1 MSNDM
6 WKKHV
11 QEMKEAILSDNN
23 IKSFFEE
30 FEPKEDEGFCWTQDP
45 QYKRFASIL
54 DSKTGRIHSGTS
66 FAICLRCALFIIEE
80 QGVQRFQEDQGD
92 QRDQEVIV
100 VIGEHVSE
108 DEEIT
113 EIPLIQEIQ

>member
-1 MSNDM
+1 M

-23 IKSFFEE
+23 IKSFFEV

-54 DSKTGRIHSGTS
+54 DSKTGRIHSGAS
-66 FAICLRCALFIIEE
+66 FAICLRCALFIIKE
-80 QGVQRFQEDQGD
+80 QRDQRDQMVQGDQGD

>member
-6 WKKHV
+6 WTKHV

-23 IKSFFEE
+23 MKSFFEE

-54 DSKTGRIHSGTS
+54 DSKTGRIHSGAS
-66 FAICLRCALFIIEE
+66 FATCLRCALFIIEE
-80 QGVQRFQEDQGD
+80 QRVQGD
-92 QRDQEVIV
+92 LEEIV

-113 EIPLIQEIQ
+113 EIPLIQGIL

>member
-1 MSNDM
+1 MSDDM

-11 QEMKEAILSDNN
+11 REMKEAIISDNN
-23 IKSFFEE
+23 IKSFFEK

-54 DSKTGRIHSGTS
+54 DSKTGRIHSGAS
-66 FAICLRCALFIIEE
+66 FATCLRCALFIIEE
-80 QGVQRFQEDQGD
+80 Q
-92 QRDQEVIV
+92 RDQEEIV
-100 VIGEHVSE
+100 VIGEPVAE

-113 EIPLIQEIQ
+113 DIPLIQEIL

>member
-11 QEMKEAILSDNN
+11 REMKEAILSDNN
-23 IKSFFEE
+23 IKSFFKE

-54 DSKTGRIHSGTS
+54 DSKTGRIHSGAS
-66 FAICLRCALFIIEE
+66 FATCLRCALFIIEE
-80 QGVQRFQEDQGD
+80 QRVQRDQMD
-92 QRDQEVIV
+92 QRDQEEIV
-100 VIGEHVSE
+100 VIGEPVAE
-108 DEEIT
+108 DEENYG
-113 EIPLIQEIQ
+113 IPLIQEIL